1 MAAENITIISEGVK
15 IEGKLNFPGSV
26 KIGGEVIGDIKS
38 DGTLTIGRN
47 AKVESNVYTKDAVI
61 SGYFKGE
68 MHVSGQIEITSTG
81 RFIGNLIQ
89 DNALLAIE
97 KGGLFKGKSITE
109 VDKEKNI
116 SKDLFTV
123 VQRLEEIYQKA
134 NLKTEYKEW
143 LLEAIDYIED

>member
-15 IEGKLNFPGSV
+15 IEGKLNFPGLV
-26 KIGGEVIGDIKS
+26 KINGEVIGDIKVG
-38 DGTLTIGRN
+38 GTLTIGRN
-47 AKVESNVYTKDAVI
+47 SKVESNVYTKDTVI

-89 DNALLAIE
+89 DNALLVIE

-116 SKDLFTV
+116 K
-123 VQRLEEIYQKA
+123 K
-134 NLKTEYKEW
+134 K
-143 LLEAIDYIED
+143 